1 MDDMMHQRLN
11 TFLNKKRCTLLG
23 VGPMSLNCVDAAI
36 ELANEFEAPLLLIA
50 SRRQIDAE
58 EFGGGYVNNW
68 TTQEFANYV
77 IDHDQKG
84 KILLARD
91 HGGPWQSTKEV
102 TENLS
107 LRRAMDSAKLSYL
120 RDLEAGFQVLH
131 IDPSVD
137 IHSEPNVDEI
147 LDRVFELYE
156 YCWAHALRLGR
167 EVIFEVGTEE
177 QSGSTNT
184 QEELDYT
191 LNELLKFCNKNNIPQ
206 PSFVVIQTGT
216 RVMETRNVGSFDTPL
231 RVSNELPAEIQVP
244 KMIEICNRYGIMMKE
259 HNTDYLSD
267 EALQWHPRLGIHAAN
282 VAPEFGVAETLA
294 LVNILE
300 KNNLQKLSDEFLKLS
315 YDSKKWE
322 KWMLEDTTA
331 SDRDRSIIS
340 GHYVFSKLE
349 CEELKG
355 KARNELI
362 KKNIDLDAYLKRE
375 VKRSIFRYMKN
386 FRMAGV

>member
-1 MDDMMHQRLN
+1 MIHQRLN
-11 TFLNKKRCTLLG
+11 TFLNKNRCTLLG

-36 ELANEFEAPLLLIA
+36 ELANEYDAPILLIA
-50 SRRQIDAE
+50 SRRQIDSE

-68 TTQEFANYV
+68 ITQEYAEYV
-77 IDHDQKG
+77 IDNDQKG
-84 KILLARD
+84 KVLLARD

-102 TENLS
+102 SENLS

-137 IHSEPNVDEI
+137 IHGSPNVDEI
-147 LDRVFELYE
+147 LDRVFDLYD
-156 YCWAHALRLGR
+156 YCWTHAQRLGR

-191 LNELLKFCNKNNIPQ
+191 LNEVLKFCKKNNIPK

-231 RVSNELPAEIQVP
+231 RVANELPAEIQVP
-244 KMIEICNRYGIMMKE
+244 KMIEICNRYGVMMKE

-282 VAPEFGVAETLA
+282 VAPEFGVAETIA
-294 LVNILE
+294 LLDILE
-300 KNNLQKLSDEFLKLS
+300 KNNLQSLADDFLKLS

-322 KWMLEDTTA
+322 KWMQDETRA
-331 SDRDRSIIS
+331 SDRDGSIIS
-340 GHYVFSKLE
+340 GHYVFSMPE
-349 CEELKG
+349 CHEI
-355 KARNELI
+355 KARARKALA
-362 KKNIDLDAYLKRE
+362 KNHINLEAHLKNE
-375 VKRSIFRYMKN
+375 VKKSIFRYMKN
-386 FRMAGV
+386 FRMTGV

>member
-1 MDDMMHQRLN
+1 MMHQRLN

-36 ELANEFEAPLLLIA
+36 ELANEYEAPLLLIA
-50 SRRQIDAE
+50 SRRQIDSE

-68 TTQEFANYV
+68 TTREFAKYV
-77 IDHDQKG
+77 IDNDQKG

-102 TENLS
+102 CDNLS

-120 RDLEAGFQVLH
+120 RDLEAGFQILH
-131 IDPSVD
+131 IDPSID
-137 IHSEPNVDEI
+137 IHSSPNVDEI
-147 LDRVFELYE
+147 LDRIFDLYDH
-156 YCWAHALRLGR
+156 CWTHAQRLGR

-191 LNELLKFCNKNNIPQ
+191 LNELFKFCKKNNIPQ

-216 RVMETRNVGSFDTPL
+216 RVMETRNVGSLDTPL
-231 RVSNELPAEIQVP
+231 RVANELPAEIQVP

-282 VAPEFGVAETLA
+282 VAPEFGVAESLA
-294 LVNILE
+294 LLDVLE
-300 KNNLQKLSDEFLKLS
+300 KNNLQGLADDFLKLS
-315 YDSKKWE
+315 YDSRKWE
-322 KWMLEDTTA
+322 KWMLDETMA
-331 SDRDRSIIS
+331 SDRDRAIIS
-340 GHYVFSKLE
+340 GHYVFSKPR
-349 CEELKG
+349 CSELKA
-355 KARNELI
+355 KARKDLE
-362 KKNIDLDAYLKRE
+362 KKQINLDLFLKNE
-375 VKRSIFRYMKN
+375 VKKSIFRYMKN
-386 FRMAGV
+386 FRMVGV